1 MGQGESRVYPEQP
14 DLKADE
20 KNYKFEKDTPVIR
33 TSSDIGLGDYSLNT
47 SDLRKKQVGKLF
59 DKLESNL
66 KMYMLF
72 DNYDTKNEAILIDL
86 KKKSI
91 NQEEEL
97 KNLIESRDKLM
108 AIYSNKKDDNKE
120 FDDDDKT
127 YSIVNPVLFVI
138 LLAAIIFIIYKLYTY
153 PIEDDS
159 GINIDTL
166 LDINNNKLNSLSTD
180 ELDNLDYI
188 YEKKI
193 KELERMVN
201 QNNIP
206 NNIPNISTSSGTT
219 SVNNITESNLKKI
232 NKLKL

>member
-1 MGQGESRVYPEQP
+1 MGQDQSRVYPEQP
-14 DLKADE
+14 GLSE

-47 SDLRKKQVGKLF
+47 LDLRKKQVGKLF

-108 AIYSNKKDDNKE
+108 AIYANKKDDNKE

-153 PIEDDS
+153 PVEDDS

-206 NNIPNISTSSGTT
+206 NNISNSSNSSGAT

-232 NKLKL
+232 NKRIL

>member
-1 MGQGESRVYPEQP
+1 
-14 DLKADE
+14 
-20 KNYKFEKDTPVIR
+20 
-33 TSSDIGLGDYSLNT
+33 
-47 SDLRKKQVGKLF
+47 
-59 DKLESNL
+59 
-66 KMYMLF
+66 MLF

-108 AIYSNKKDDNKE
+108 AIYANKKDDNKE

-153 PIEDDS
+153 PVEDDS

-206 NNIPNISTSSGTT
+206 NNISNSSNSSGAT

-232 NKLKL
+232 NKRIL